1 MHQQAHGKRYAALLR
16 GVNQSGKNKMPMS
29 DLRQVFCELGFTD
42 VETILNSGNALFS
55 ATEDD
60 RNEMSRQITD
70 QIRASFGYVIPVHVV
85 EIGHLK
91 SILDHAP
98 AWWDTEDKSRYHNL
112 IFILTEE
119 SPQTIC
125 RLIGE
130 PSEGMEQ
137 TEIFEDVIFWSYD
150 LACYQKCSWWKKT
163 ASKGIAEKLTIRTG
177 NTIRKICRQG
187 GSP

>member
-85 EIGHLK
+85 
-91 SILDHAP
+91 
-98 AWWDTEDKSRYHNL
+98 
-112 IFILTEE
+112 
-119 SPQTIC
+119 
-125 RLIGE
+125 
-130 PSEGMEQ
+130 
-137 TEIFEDVIFWSYD
+137 
-150 LACYQKCSWWKKT
+150 
-163 ASKGIAEKLTIRTG
+163 
-177 NTIRKICRQG
+177 
-187 GSP
+187 